1 MNSSITLHALA
12 DNKPHSINT
21 EKIIDIVETR
31 FGGCGIWFSDRSL
44 PPLFWETKEHVLQ
57 LIMPKAE

>member
-1 MNSSITLHALA
+1 MNSSIILHALA

-21 EKIIDIVETR
+21 AKITDVVETR
-31 FGGCGIWFSDRSL
+31 FGGCGIWFSDKSL
-44 PPLFWETKEHVLQ
+44 PAHFWETKEHVLK